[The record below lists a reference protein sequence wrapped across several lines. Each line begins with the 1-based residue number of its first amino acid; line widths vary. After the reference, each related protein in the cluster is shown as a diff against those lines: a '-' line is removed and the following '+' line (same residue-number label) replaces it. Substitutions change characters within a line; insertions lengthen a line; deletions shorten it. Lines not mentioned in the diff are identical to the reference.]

1 MRCIAIFTASLVG
14 FFFGPLIFA
23 LAQVPKESRAA
34 PTGSA
39 SQVTRHPDA
48 PLRAGE
54 PSPGGRS
61 DGLGFHAPGSPQLPA
76 RDELLRPARER
87 AGLLPTG
94 PSPPDGPE
102 PATLQ
107 PERPD
112 AGWLR
117 PRAGT
122 ERGSTGRAG
131 TAGSAPC
138 LTGLPSRTYHA
149 RASPSN
155 ASISP
160 CTRTGP
166 ARWRATTTAA
176 TRPTRLFPSR
186 IAGRSSRPR
195 GRSPSTCRLGAGPTR
210 SSTDS

>member
-1 MRCIAIFTASLVG
+1 MVFGPVSPRSAPGGEGTMRCIAIFTASLVG
-14 FFFGPLIFA
+14 FIFGPLIFA

-34 PTGSA
+34 PTGST

-94 PSPPDGPE
+94 PLPPDGFE
-102 PATLQ
+102 PAALQ

-117 PRAGT
+117 PAL
-122 ERGSTGRAG
+122 GRNA
-131 TAGSAPC
+131 
-138 LTGLPSRTYHA
+138 A
-149 RASPSN
+149 RLDEL
-155 ASISP
+155 
-160 CTRTGP
+160 GP
-166 ARWRATTTAA
+166 PV
-176 TRPTRLFPSR
+176 RPL
-186 IAGRSSRPR
+186 A
-195 GRSPSTCRLGAGPTR
+195 
-210 SSTDS
+210 